1 MKPYAKED
9 LSLVIKS
16 FKTQKKHFMINKGW
30 KLAIV
35 DRLFHQSNVYENIVV
50 HAKLVHGDDYF
61 EIMVPE
67 FEFKIMYISKKR
79 ILKFL

>member
-1 MKPYAKED
+1 
-9 LSLVIKS
+9 
-16 FKTQKKHFMINKGW
+16 MISKDW

-35 DRLFHQSNVYENIVV
+35 DRLYYQDNAYENIVV
-50 HAKLVHGDDYF
+50 HTKLVHDNDYF

-67 FEFKIMYISKKR
+67 FDFKVMYVNKKR

>member
-1 MKPYAKED
+1 
-9 LSLVIKS
+9 
-16 FKTQKKHFMINKGW
+16 MINKGW

-35 DRLFHQSNVYENIVV
+35 DRLFYQSNVYENIVV
-50 HAKLVHGDDYF
+50 HAKLVHDNDYF

-67 FEFKIMYISKKR
+67 FEFKIMYINKKR

>member
-1 MKPYAKED
+1 
-9 LSLVIKS
+9 
-16 FKTQKKHFMINKGW
+16 MISKDW

-50 HAKLVHGDDYF
+50 HTKLVHDNDYF

-67 FEFKIMYISKKR
+67 FDFKVMYVNKKR